1 MEDTIFTKIVK
12 GEIPCYK
19 IAEND
24 KFFAFLDISP
34 IAKGHTLV
42 ITKLQN
48 DYIFDLP
55 DDLLGEMMV
64 FAKKVAVGIREATE
78 DAVSAMEPS
87 ACINC
92 AKCVEVCPERLIPK
106 NLADDVEHG
115 QEEKFLAEYG
125 MECCECGCC
134 SYICPARRQLTQLI
148 KGMRKIQ
155 LGKRKK

>member
-64 FAKKVAVGIREATE
+64 FAKKVAVGIKKAIPCNRVGV
-78 DAVSAMEPS
+78 AVIGIDVPHNHIHLVP
-87 ACINC
+87 INGVGDLNFK
-92 AKCVEVCPERLIPK
+92 AER
-106 NLADDVEHG
+106 V
-115 QEEKFLAEYG
+115 
-125 MECCECGCC
+125 
-134 SYICPARRQLTQLI
+134 QLTQDEFRQIAEQISSAVEL
-148 KGMRKIQ
+148 
-155 LGKRKK
+155 

>member
-24 KFFAFLDISP
+24 NFFAFLDISP

-64 FAKKVAVGIREATE
+64 FAKKVAVGIKKAIPCNRVGV
-78 DAVSAMEPS
+78 AVIGIDVPHNHIHLVP
-87 ACINC
+87 INGVGDLNFK
-92 AKCVEVCPERLIPK
+92 AER
-106 NLADDVEHG
+106 V
-115 QEEKFLAEYG
+115 
-125 MECCECGCC
+125 
-134 SYICPARRQLTQLI
+134 QLTPEQFNEIADRISSEIEL
-148 KGMRKIQ
+148 
-155 LGKRKK
+155 

>member
-34 IAKGHTLV
+34 IAQGHTLV

-55 DDLLGEMMV
+55 DDLLGEMMI
-64 FAKKVAVGIREATE
+64 FAKKVAVGIKKAIPCNRIGV
-78 DAVSAMEPS
+78 AVIGIDVPHNHIHLVP
-87 ACINC
+87 INGVGDLNFK
-92 AKCVEVCPERLIPK
+92 AERVNLTPEQFQDIASRISSEVEL
-106 NLADDVEHG
+106 
-115 QEEKFLAEYG
+115 
-125 MECCECGCC
+125 
-134 SYICPARRQLTQLI
+134 
-148 KGMRKIQ
+148 
-155 LGKRKK
+155 

>member
-34 IAKGHTLV
+34 IAQGHTLV

-64 FAKKVAVGIREATE
+64 FAKKVALGIQKTIPCNRIGVAVIGIDVPHNHIHLVPINGVGDLNFKAERVKLTPEQFKQIAESIS
-78 DAVSAMEPS
+78 SAIE
-87 ACINC
+87 
-92 AKCVEVCPERLIPK
+92 L
-106 NLADDVEHG
+106 
-115 QEEKFLAEYG
+115 
-125 MECCECGCC
+125 
-134 SYICPARRQLTQLI
+134 
-148 KGMRKIQ
+148 
-155 LGKRKK
+155 